1 MKQCRKWEFKTK
13 EDLDR
18 FERKFHQIQEVFF
31 PENTITTHISP
42 FPEDKPTRYWAVLI
56 DKKPNRKVENEE
68 IDAEREIGQYDA
80 LTFMKICDTNQT
92 PDKNSWMKRTKK
104 IKEKDDKTK

>member
-18 FERKFHQIQEVFF
+18 FVRKFYRICEVFF

-42 FPEDKPTRYWAVLI
+42 FPEDKPTRYWAILI
-56 DKKPNRKVENEE
+56 DKKVNRKAEDEE
-68 IDAEREIGQYDA
+68 IDTEREIGQYDA
-80 LTFMKICDTNQT
+80 LTFMKIIETNQK

-104 IKEKDDKTK
+104 LEEDE